1 VDYSVYYQK
10 DRAFEEF
17 LRYIQHDGDGI
28 VLLKPNGFLVGWE
41 FVGPDMLG
49 TSWDDLSYHA
59 DIVASVLS
67 TLDARWTVHIT
78 THHRRGGSYPAPIAT
93 PHQVISMLDQERRVR
108 FEELG
113 EHYVNV
119 NQLWLAWYP
128 DVAQRHFIDRL
139 VGEEPTRAYERS
151 EFLRTINGVEQ
162 SLRPHFRFFQRLNF
176 EQRTFLGRSM
186 TVDRITQ
193 ALGTQVYGHFGFVA
207 ADLDAPMFL
216 SYLLAAPV
224 EMQPDLIIGDRFI
237 DVISLR
243 TYPRVVYPGLLEH
256 LRFLR
261 IEHRLSVRITPY
273 STTDAKKALGRISR
287 LHQIGS
293 IGLGVVFQRGGS
305 PTEEATPKRWREEA
319 KDAQAQVDA
328 GETFCAVLPQIVLYA
343 RSQTELDS
351 ARSDIKGLLEGHA
364 LIPLIENRRN
374 RFFAYMGSLPGECDA
389 NAIRRA
395 RMPMRGATRIA
406 PLTGTWY
413 GPDKHPDHRFA
424 NNDAPLLMLSTAARE
439 PFSLYLHEGESGHT
453 LLVGPPGRGKSHTL
467 RAYENGHLARYFGAR
482 VLAFDIDKS
491 AYKFTHAIHGQHYML
506 GLGHGPQIAPLTGMH
521 DPEQFE
527 DILSWVITFVELWR
541 PNAPVTP
548 QEQRDLRASLLS
560 ISQTPHG
567 RLSDFAQALQHEEL
581 RLIFEQVYGSMLDA
595 ETDRFDFE
603 TAAVPYWCFEI
614 GALGVQNHRWTVP
627 TMLYLQRRA
636 FAEFARGGA
645 TPTLVTLDEG
655 ARALKIPNVANFAER
670 IEREGRKNRVQF
682 LFATQGVEEILQSE
696 LRSVFIGMTV
706 TKIALHDSAAN
717 TSLKQGYMEVGFT
730 EADCATIAK
739 LGAFQALVRTA
750 YGVQVVEM
758 NPTPLEIAI
767 LGGASA
773 EDSRHVDD
781 AIARYGRD
789 AWLAHYLEATTG
801 ASVQKQISALR
812 MNTALKGQFA

>member
-1 VDYSVYYQK
+1 VDYSIYYQK

-17 LRYIQHDGDGI
+17 LRYVHHDGDGI
-28 VLLKPNGFLVGWE
+28 VRIKPNGFLVGWE

-49 TSWDDLSYHA
+49 TSWEDLSYQA
-59 DIVASVLS
+59 DLVANVLS

-93 PHQVISMLDQERRVR
+93 PHSVISMLDNERRTR

-119 NQLWLAWYP
+119 NQMWLAWHP
-128 DVAQRHFIDRL
+128 NVAERHFIDRL
-139 VGEEPTRAYERS
+139 IGEEPTKSHERS
-151 EFLRTINGVEQ
+151 EFLQTINGIEQ
-162 SLRPHFRFFQRLNF
+162 SLRPNFRFFQRLNF
-176 EQRTFLGRSM
+176 EQKFIDGRMMSMDRVTQELGK
-186 TVDRITQ
+186 Q
-193 ALGTQVYGHFGFVA
+193 LYGEFGMLA
-207 ADLDAPMFL
+207 SDLDTPMFL

-224 EMQPDLIIGDRFI
+224 EMQPDLIVGDRFI

-243 TYPRVVYPGLLEH
+243 SYPRNVYPGLLEH
-256 LRFLR
+256 LRYSP

-273 STTDAKKALGRISR
+273 SVTDAKKALGRISR

-293 IGLGVVFQRGGS
+293 IGLGVIVKRGGS
-305 PTEEATPKRWREEA
+305 PTEEATPKRWREDAKEA
-319 KDAQAQVDA
+319 QVQVDA
-328 GETFCAVLPQIVLYA
+328 GETFCAVLPQIVIYANSAKERDYA
-343 RSQTELDS
+343 RKQVEK
-351 ARSDIKGLLEGHA
+351 ILESKA

-424 NNDAPLLMLSTAARE
+424 GNDAPLLMLSTAARE
-439 PFSLYLHEGESGHT
+439 PFKLFLHEGELGHT
-453 LLVGPPGRGKSHTL
+453 LLVGRPGSGKSHML
-467 RAYENGHLARYFGAR
+467 RAVENGHLARYFGAR

-491 AYKFTHAIHGQHYML
+491 AYKYTHAIQGQHYML
-506 GLGHGPQIAPLTGMH
+506 SLGNGPQIAPLTGMH

-527 DILSWVITFVELWR
+527 DILAWVITFVELWR
-541 PNAPVTP
+541 PSAAVSPP
-548 QEQRDLRASLLS
+548 EQRDLRASLLS

-567 RLSDFAQALQHEEL
+567 RLSDFAHTLQSEEL
-581 RLIFEQVYGSMLDA
+581 RHIFEQVSGSLLDA

-655 ARALKIPNVANFAER
+655 ARALKIPNVADFAER

-682 LFATQGVEEILQSE
+682 VFATQGIEEILKSE
-696 LRSVFIGMTV
+696 LRDVFIGMTA
-706 TKIALHDSAAN
+706 TKIAMRDTSAN
-717 TSLKQGYMEVGFT
+717 TSLKQKYIDIGFS
-730 EADCATIAK
+730 ESDCVSIAQ
-739 LGAFQALVRTA
+739 LDAYQALVRTA

-758 NPTPLEIAI
+758 KPTTLEIAI

-773 EDSRHVDD
+773 EDARRVDD

-789 AWLAHYLEATTG
+789 AWLAYYLEATIG
-801 ASVQKQISALR
+801 ANVQKQISALR